1 VVTKNV
7 MLETEIAAAEA
18 NLSHARSR
26 LVVLEGMVGEGG
38 RGGVATVQSANVVG
52 GEGAEARVKAAEARA
67 EEAEAR
73 AEGLDL
79 RVEEMG
85 AALEKN
91 SKELENISTS
101 LENLQGERDAL
112 SASLLVSE
120 ASLKKL
126 EGSMGDSST
135 ALDMAVNERDAGRAA
150 LDLACR
156 ERDEAR
162 VALSAVIK
170 DRDSA
175 RGALGAS
182 QAELESLSKRIIP
195 SLEAALVNVSFGVL
209 RVVSLVV
216 GRARN
221 IALFRADVLDVDV
234 RMVLR
239 CQYLTRLGLSSR
251 SRRLSQRP
259 SQQH

>member
-1 VVTKNV
+1 MVTKNV

-26 LVVLEGMVGEGG
+26 LVMLEGIVGEGG
-38 RGGVATVQSANVVG
+38 RGEGGTLQTASAVG
-52 GEGAEARVKAAEARA
+52 GEGQEGKVKAAEARAKQAEARA

-73 AEGLDL
+73 AEGLGL

-91 SKELENISTS
+91 SKELSSVNTS
-101 LENLQGERDAL
+101 LQNLQGERDAL
-112 SASLLVSE
+112 TASLLVSE

-126 EGSMGDSST
+126 QGSIGGSTT
-135 ALDMAVNERDAGRAA
+135 ALDVVVKERDEGRAA

-162 VALSAVIK
+162 EALRAALK
-170 DRDSA
+170 DRDGA
-175 RGALGAS
+175 RGALNAS
-182 QAELESLSKRIIP
+182 QAELESLSKKIIP

-209 RVVSLVV
+209 
-216 GRARN
+216 
-221 IALFRADVLDVDV
+221 
-234 RMVLR
+234 
-239 CQYLTRLGLSSR
+239 C
-251 SRRLSQRP
+251 P
-259 SQQH
+259 